1 MIDDTTREQIWVLDW
16 RRLDDW
22 EAMERVEWL
31 RENLVA
37 GTDWGVCNDPRMCVL
52 KTEVA
57 GVLYRMRWFDGT
69 QTSFEP
75 YMPGSPLLPYLDDLK
90 EVDRNLAKMKEMLE
104 NMR

>member
-1 MIDDTTREQIWVLDW
+1 MPEPEQIWVLDW
-16 RRLDDW
+16 GRLDDW

-31 RENLVA
+31 RENLVP

-69 QTSFEP
+69 QSRLDAQDINTALEP
-75 YMPGSPLLPYLDDLK
+75 WLHSN
-90 EVDRNLAKMKEMLE
+90 EHEI
-104 NMR
+104 